1 MSESPLFVCGPSRSA
16 IGKFGGG
23 LASLMP
29 ADLSVPVAQAAIA
42 RAGATPDLI
51 DETIW
56 GHGRQAG
63 GGPNTARQV
72 GIRAGV
78 PKESPAYTLNKACGS
93 SLFAIVQAARS
104 IKLGEGAVILAG
116 GAESMSNTPYML
128 PRARWGYR
136 MGNAEVVDGMYRD
149 GFYCP
154 LSEQLMGAT
163 AETLADHYSIGRD
176 EQDLYAEGSQKRAG
190 AAMKAGLFDDEI
202 VPIDVPGRRGA
213 VTTVSIDEHPRPDS
227 TAAKM
232 QKLKPIFR
240 PEGGTVHAGN
250 SSGVTDGAAALV
262 VASAEAVERHGLQ
275 PVAKIV
281 GWAAAGVGPEVMGI
295 GPVPAT
301 QKLLA
306 QTGMDLGEID
316 LIELNEAFAAQVIAC
331 DRELGI
337 DPEKLNVHG
346 GSIALGHPIGATGC
360 RIAVT
365 LLHAMQQREARLGL
379 ATLCISG
386 GMGLSVLF
394 ERA

>member
-1 MSESPLFVCGPSRSA
+1 MSESPIFVCGPSRSA

-23 LASLMP
+23 LSSLMP
-29 ADLSVPVAQAAIA
+29 ADLSVPVAQAAIE
-42 RAGATPDLI
+42 RAGANPELI

-72 GIRAGV
+72 SIRAGV
-78 PKESPAYTLNKACGS
+78 PKESPAYTVNKACGS
-93 SLFAIVQAARS
+93 SLFAIVQAART

-149 GFYCP
+149 GFFCP
-154 LSEQLMGAT
+154 LADQLMGAT
-163 AETLADHYSIGRD
+163 AETLADQYSISRV
-176 EQDLYAEGSQKRAG
+176 EQDEFAERSQQKAG
-190 AAMKAGLFDDEI
+190 AAIDAGSFSDEI

-213 VTTVSIDEHPRPDS
+213 INTVAADEHPRPDS
-227 TAAKM
+227 TVEMM
-232 QKLKPIFR
+232 QKLKPVFR
-240 PEGGTVHAGN
+240 KQGGTVHAGN
-250 SSGVTDGAAALV
+250 SSGVTDGSAALV
-262 VASAEAVERHGLQ
+262 VASAGAVEQHGLS
-275 PVAKIV
+275 PVAKIL
-281 GWAAAGVGPEVMGI
+281 GWAVAGVGPEVMGL

-301 QKLLA
+301 RKLLS
-306 QTGMDLGEID
+306 QTGIGLEDID
-316 LIELNEAFAAQVIAC
+316 LIELNEAFAAQAIAC
-331 DRELGI
+331 DRELGL
-337 DPEKLNVHG
+337 DPDRLNVNG

-365 LLHAMQQREARLGL
+365 LLHAMRQREARIGL
-379 ATLCISG
+379 ATLCICG

-394 ERA
+394 ERV